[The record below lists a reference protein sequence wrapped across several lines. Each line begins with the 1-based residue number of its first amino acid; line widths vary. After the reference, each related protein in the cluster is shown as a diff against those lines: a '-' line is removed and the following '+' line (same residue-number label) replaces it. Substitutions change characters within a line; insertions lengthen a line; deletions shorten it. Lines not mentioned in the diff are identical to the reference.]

1 MACSSPEPATPE
13 KDAGFA
19 TPAAA
24 VICLAMAVTVT
35 AVMSLAITA
44 LRSARQDL
52 ERTQAEFG
60 LAGARLAA
68 VQTLLQSS
76 NVERVRWTLP
86 SDQGPVEVLAEPE
99 AAKLSLKAASDSA
112 ASLVALLSVRSPERL
127 ASALAGFAAGA
138 TLDGDAIA
146 GADPSPTWRLCAASF
161 ISPYGVAQAL
171 ASDRP
176 APPRPGPVN
185 WRLGQLWRLR
195 LTDAH
200 GWSDDSVVRFTGA
213 SGHPIAV
220 AARRFTHSGPLG
232 ERCDFIAKDVPAS

>member
-1 MACSSPEPATPE
+1 MSDV
-13 KDAGFA
+13 DAGFA

-24 VICLAMAVTVT
+24 AICLAMAVTVA
-35 AVMSLAITA
+35 AVMSLAVTA

-52 ERTQAEFG
+52 ERTQAEYG
-60 LAGARLAA
+60 LAGARLVA

-76 NVERVRWTLP
+76 NVGRVRWTLA

-99 AAKLSLKAASDSA
+99 AAKLSVKSA
-112 ASLVALLSVRSPERL
+112 ADNATALGALLSARSPERL
-127 ASALAGFAAGA
+127 APTLKDLAASASLN
-138 TLDGDAIA
+138 GDAIA
-146 GADPSPTWRLCAASF
+146 GADASPTWRLCAASF
-161 ISPYGVAQAL
+161 VSPYGVAQAV

-232 ERCDFIAKDVPAS
+232 ERCDFIAQDVPAA